1 LEDYD
6 SYIKYWAE
14 MLWLWTRWRGE
25 FFFRCSK
32 MNSRGRTHLRF
43 DVLFL
48 SLLLKGRM
56 LRCWPELAIK
66 GSSRTVDLRT
76 CTAAHFWFIARG
88 RSFRKQTA
96 RKLIEEF

>member
-6 SYIKYWAE
+6 SYIKYWTE

-25 FFFRCSK
+25 FFFRPARWIHAVERISDSMFFFSLCFSK
-32 MNSRGRTHLRF
+32 EGCW
-43 DVLFL
+43 
-48 SLLLKGRM
+48 G
-56 LRCWPELAIK
+56 WPELAIK
-66 GSSRTVDLRT
+66 GSSRAVDLRT
-76 CTAAHFWFIARG
+76 CAAAHFWFIARG